1 MASIFST
8 QRLTRGTFVKATV
21 AAGGGLILSL
31 SFPRLN
37 AVLAAEF
44 ERGLHAER
52 VRAHR
57 ARRQGHFHNPASR
70 DGAGYLHRPFHDPCR
85 GA

>member
-8 QRLTRGTFVKATV
+8 QRLTRRTFVKATV

-37 AVLAAEF
+37 AVLAAESNADF
-44 ERGLHAER
+44 TPNAF
-52 VRAHR
+52 VRIEPDR
-57 ARRQGHFHNPASR
+57 A
-70 DGAGYLHRPFHDPCR
+70 GAGP
-85 GA
+85 